1 MTNLKEALSRGI
13 AMEKVKCEAE
23 ELLREYQGRIETS
36 KPEIISNLNEFA
48 LEDARIRLRNVIIWD
63 QGTIDVDFGELL

>member
-1 MTNLKEALSRGI
+1 MTNLKEVLNRGV

-23 ELLREYQGRIETS
+23 ELLREYEGRIETS

-48 LEDARIRLRNVIIWD
+48 LEDAGIRLRNVIVWD